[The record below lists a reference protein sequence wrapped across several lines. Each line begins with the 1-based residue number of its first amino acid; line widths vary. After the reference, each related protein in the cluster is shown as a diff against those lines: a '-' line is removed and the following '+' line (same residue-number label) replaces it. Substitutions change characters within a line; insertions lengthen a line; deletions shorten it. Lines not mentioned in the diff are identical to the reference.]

1 MKHVRANP
9 LDITSDEVRDYR
21 FLSGLFNIPK
31 YGPDPDVMWKRGERN
46 GQYSIE
52 HHAHHQGN
60 SRSGKTHYWY
70 NWFDVLDHS
79 TGMTFQV
86 SHFLDSNGKSHQGAA
101 TTKTSLKQT
110 RRFPMVGK
118 LTPDDIVT
126 ASRVPALM
134 GLSPYTTPNE
144 LLKEAIEAATG
155 NRPSGSHR
163 TRRCASAICWSP

>member
-1 MKHVRANP
+1 MARMTKKEKNRLFWERVKHVRANP

-46 GQYSIE
+46 GRYSIE

-86 SHFLDSNGKSHQGAA
+86 SHFLDSNGKS
-101 TTKTSLKQT
+101 S
-110 RRFPMVGK
+110 RRGYNKNIFEA
-118 LTPDDIVT
+118 D
-126 ASRVPALM
+126 
-134 GLSPYTTPNE
+134 
-144 LLKEAIEAATG
+144 KEISNG
-155 NRPSGSHR
+155 R
-163 TRRCASAICWSP
+163 